1 MRAEAIGPDA
11 FGGRREIAEEQGVES
26 AAAVASVLTV
36 RGVSKSFGGVAALHD
51 IDLVV
56 RPGEIRAIIG
66 PNGAGKS
73 TLINLI
79 SGLYRPDS
87 GAIAFSTRA
96 GPPRARDL
104 ARFGVQRTF
113 QNLALFDGLSVWEN
127 VAMGRTAA
135 RHAGTIERVVGLGR
149 IRRER
154 ADTRGKVDAILAFLE
169 LEEIRCRSVAAL
181 PYGLRKR
188 VELARALVAEPRVLL
203 LDEPMAGMGAEDKAQ
218 LARFIRATRERFG
231 TTIVLIEHDIG
242 VVMRLADRIA
252 VLDHGRKIAD
262 GTPDAVR
269 RDQAVIDAYLG
280 VDHEE
285 DAA

>member
-1 MRAEAIGPDA
+1 MRAETLGPGMFGERRDMAESQVVDA
-11 FGGRREIAEEQGVES
+11 RVSIV
-26 AAAVASVLTV
+26 TI

-56 RPGEIRAIIG
+56 RAGEIRAIIG
-66 PNGAGKS
+66 PNGAGKT

-87 GAIAFSTRA
+87 GTISYSTR
-96 GPPRARDL
+96 PDRHLRAKDL

-113 QNLALFDGLSVWEN
+113 QNLALFEGLSVDEN
-127 VAMGRTAA
+127 VAMGRTASRRA
-135 RHAGTIERVVGLGR
+135 TTVERVVGLGR
-149 IRRER
+149 VSRER
-154 ADTRGKVDAILAFLE
+154 ADTRRRVDAIMTFLE
-169 LEEIRCRSVAAL
+169 LSEIRERRVDAL

-188 VELARALVAEPRVLL
+188 VELARAMVAEPQILL
-203 LDEPMAGMGAEDKAQ
+203 LDEPMAGMGTEDKAQ
-218 LARFIRATRERFG
+218 LARLIRAMRDQFG
-231 TTIVLIEHDIG
+231 TTVLLIEHDIG

-262 GTPDAVR
+262 GTPDEVR
-269 RDQAVIDAYLG
+269 RDQTVIDAYLG